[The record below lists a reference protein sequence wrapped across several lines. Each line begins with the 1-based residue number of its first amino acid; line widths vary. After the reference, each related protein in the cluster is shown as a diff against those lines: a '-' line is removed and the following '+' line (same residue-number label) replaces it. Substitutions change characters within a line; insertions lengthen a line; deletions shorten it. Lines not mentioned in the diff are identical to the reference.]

1 MREFERDVD
10 VGDLLYSARRPAAR
24 KKMNTSAAR
33 ERRPARKKMMKDDV
47 RGYFL

>member
-10 VGDLLYSARRPAAR
+10 VGDLLYS
-24 KKMNTSAAR
+24 